1 MSALLCQAN
10 TSQLLII
17 DIQEKLAGAMPAEVL
32 ANVLHSNQIL
42 ISACKALAI
51 PVLHSEQ
58 YPKGLGHTHAEL
70 QSALAD
76 QTPAFEKTCFSSC
89 AASGMD
95 TLLNNTTRNQIVLTG
110 MEAHI
115 CVLQTAMQLLAQG
128 KQVFV
133 VEDGVCSREETH
145 FRNALARMRQAG
157 AIITNRE
164 SVIFEWLG
172 DASHPQFRE
181 LSKLIR

>member
-17 DIQEKLAGAMPAEVL
+17 DIQEKLAGAMPAAVL
-32 ANVLHSNQIL
+32 ANVLRSNQIL
-42 ISACKALAI
+42 ISACKALGI

-58 YPKGLGHTHAEL
+58 YPQGLGHTHAEL
-70 QSALAD
+70 QDSLAD
-76 QTPAFEKTCFSSC
+76 QTPAMEKTCFSSC

-95 TLLNNTTRNQIVLTG
+95 KHLDDPTRQQIVLTG

-115 CVLQTAMQLLAQG
+115 CVLQTALQLLALG

-133 VEDGVCSREETH
+133 VEDGICSRDKAH
-145 FRNALARMRQAG
+145 FNNALARMRQAG

-164 SVIFEWLG
+164 SVLFEWLG

>member
-1 MSALLCQAN
+1 MSALLCDAS

-17 DIQEKLAGAMPAEVL
+17 DIQEKLASAMPEKVL
-32 ANVLHSNQIL
+32 ANILRSNQIL
-42 ISACKALAI
+42 IQACKALAI
-51 PVLHSEQ
+51 PVLHTEQ
-58 YPKGLGHTHAEL
+58 YPAGLGHTHAEL
-70 QSALAD
+70 QAVLAD
-76 QTPAFEKTCFSSC
+76 QTAAFEKTCFSSC
-89 AASGMD
+89 AASGID
-95 TLLNNTTRNQIVLTG
+95 TQLNDASRNQVVITG

-133 VEDGVCSREETH
+133 VQDGVCSRDKTH
-145 FRNALARMRQAG
+145 FKNALARMKQAG

-164 SVIFEWLG
+164 SVLFEWLG

-181 LSKLIR
+181 LSRLIR

>member
-17 DIQEKLAGAMPAEVL
+17 DIQEKLAGAMPAQVL
-32 ANVLHSNQIL
+32 ANILRSNQIL

-58 YPKGLGHTHAEL
+58 YPQGLGHTHAEL

-76 QTPAFEKTCFSSC
+76 QVPAIEKTCFSSC

-95 TLLNNTTRNQIVLTG
+95 KHLNDSTRQQIILTG

-115 CVLQTAMQLLAQG
+115 CVLQTTMQLLEQG

-133 VEDGVCSREETH
+133 VEDGVCSREKRH
-145 FRNALARMRQAG
+145 FNNALARMRDAG

-164 SVIFEWLG
+164 SVLFEWLG
-172 DASHPQFRE
+172 DASHPQFRD
-181 LSKLIR
+181 LSRLIR